1 MPTNAVL
8 PCAKRMRNA
17 VWRSNDVSTGLQVVF
32 DCVDPGRLAEFW
44 AEAMGY
50 QVQPPPEGFSTWEEF
65 LASIGVPEDA
75 FNSASAIVDP
85 DGSGPRIYFQMVPE
99 QKIVK
104 NRVHLDLNVGGGRE
118 TPLEQRRKRVDA
130 EAERLSAIGATMVRT
145 YEENGE
151 YWVAML
157 DPEGNEF
164 DLQ

>member
-1 MPTNAVL
+1 MA
-8 PCAKRMRNA
+8 
-17 VWRSNDVSTGLQVVF
+17 TGLQVVF
-32 DCVDPGRLAEFW
+32 DCADPQRMAAFW
-44 AEAMGY
+44 SGAKGY
-50 QVQPPPEGFSTWEEF
+50 QVQAPPEGFATWDDF
-65 LASIGVPEDA
+65 LISIGVPEDA

-85 DGSGPRIYFQMVPE
+85 ASSGPRIFFQQVPE
-99 QKIVK
+99 PKTTK

-118 TPLEQRRKRVDA
+118 TPVHVRRTRVDA
-130 EAERLSAIGATMVRT
+130 EAERLSAIGATVVRS